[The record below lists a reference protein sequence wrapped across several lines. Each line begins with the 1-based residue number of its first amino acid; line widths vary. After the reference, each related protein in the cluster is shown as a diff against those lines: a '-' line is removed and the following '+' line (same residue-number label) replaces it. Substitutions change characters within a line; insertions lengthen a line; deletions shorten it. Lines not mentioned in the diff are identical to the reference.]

1 VCPYL
6 AFEAARQWRMAKR
19 TQSMIKTGKLPD
31 ISVRAAQR
39 NYKKARTAAH
49 ALPPRS
55 IMICASW

>member
-1 VCPYL
+1 MCPYL

-39 NYKKARTAAH
+39 NYKKGAHRCTRSAARAA
-49 ALPPRS
+49 S
-55 IMICASW
+55 